1 MNENYSRIKNMV
13 KAGRSILSHD
23 WDTSEWIVQNMIVHE
38 KKLMT
43 EDEFKE
49 VFQQVKDEL
58 IEEELMK

>member
-1 MNENYSRIKNMV
+1 MNENYIRIKNMV

-49 VFQQVKDEL
+49 VFQQVKNEL
-58 IEEELMK
+58 IEEETL